1 MPPALEAW
9 SLNHWTSRDIT
20 VTSTVLQMT
29 LKRTLTFIHL
39 ASHIKPCHEFRMA
52 GPTELDR
59 AVPGLEELPP
69 AVERDMNQLI
79 AV

>member
-1 MPPALEAW
+1 
-9 SLNHWTSRDIT
+9 
-20 VTSTVLQMT
+20 
-29 LKRTLTFIHL
+29 
-39 ASHIKPCHEFRMA
+39 MA